1 MDQNFFI
8 NLKQT
13 IGRNRRN
20 STIPVI
26 RDAFAGWIRAHRKE
40 CSEKSLP
47 SVSLLAETLGV
58 ARQTIRKVYL
68 SLEEQRLITRN
79 KGERHWFIRPFHNSS
94 LLNIAL
100 LLPMRFS
107 DYYLPSTEYGQRH
120 FGVFSGIADRA
131 LEQGYALIPMRL
143 PPPGATPEEIAAAL
157 DTIRRNYVGV
167 IHLGNRCYDKD
178 LPLAA
183 LLEQKDL
190 PQIAIDCE
198 FEQPWVASVTFDP
211 ERVAR
216 TVICH
221 LRENGHRNIGIVY
234 PCVKPPERIPPCKYM
249 MINRQEVLE
258 PFRKETMKFDRIFEI
273 VSANLRSG
281 DRFRRKILETIRSP
295 DPPTAFW
302 CRNDLTAM
310 ELIRI
315 LKSAG
320 YSVPKDFSVIGFDD
334 LSGAGTFDPPLTTL
348 RNPVYE
354 LGYTAMSLLDQYITH
369 GLDSIQ
375 RLTRLAPVLCI
386 RKSVSPKTFPMT
398 DIQTQI

>member
-1 MDQNFFI
+1 MNQNFFV

-13 IGRNRRN
+13 ISRNRRN

-26 RDAFAGWIRAHRKE
+26 RDAFADWIRTHRKE
-40 CSEKSLP
+40 CCEKRLP

-58 ARQTIRKVYL
+58 ARQSVRKAYL
-68 SLEEQRLITRN
+68 QLEELHLISRN
-79 KGERHWFIRPFHNSS
+79 KGERHWFIRPFHRSS
-94 LLNIAL
+94 LPNIAL

-143 PPPGATPEEIAAAL
+143 PPPGASPEEIAAAL
-157 DTIRRNYVGV
+157 DSIRHNYAGV
-167 IHLGNRCYDKD
+167 IHLGNRRYDKD

-183 LLEQKDL
+183 LLEQSDL

-211 ERVAR
+211 EQVAR
-216 TVICH
+216 TVTCY
-221 LRENGHRNIGIVY
+221 LRENEHRNIGIVY
-234 PCVKPPERIPPCKYM
+234 HCVKAPERIPPCKYM
-249 MINRQEVLE
+249 MISRHEVME
-258 PFRKETMKFDRIFEI
+258 PFRKETIKFDRIFEI
-273 VSANLRSG
+273 VSENLRSG
-281 DRFRRKILETIRSP
+281 DKFRRKILETIRSP

-320 YSVPKDFSVIGFDD
+320 HSVPEEFSVIGFDD

-354 LGYTAMSLLDQYITH
+354 LGYTAMTLLDQYITH
-369 GLDSIQ
+369 GLGSIQ
-375 RLTRLAPVLCI
+375 RITRLAPVLCI
-386 RKSVSPKTFPMT
+386 RKSVSPKTFPMEN
-398 DIQTQI
+398 IQTQI